1 METNELTEA
10 FENFKIAVD
19 QLESEFQ
26 HLQSMLC
33 MKKHKKANLSELCD
47 CMSSLIRDLESCI
60 QDGLE
65 IFESEDEENHG

>member
-10 FENFKIAVD
+10 FEDFKIAKD

-33 MKKHKKANLSELCD
+33 TGKCKKANLSKLCD
-47 CMSSLIRDLESCI
+47 CMSSLIQDLESYV
-60 QDGLE
+60 QDGVE
-65 IFESEDEENHG
+65 ILESEDEGSNG

>member
-19 QLESEFQ
+19 QLESGFQ

-33 MKKHKKANLSELCD
+33 TGKYKKANLSKLCD
-47 CMSSLIRDLESCI
+47 CISSLIQDLESYV
-60 QDGLE
+60 QDGVE
-65 IFESEDEENHG
+65 ILESEDEENHG

>member
-10 FENFKIAVD
+10 FEDFKIAKD

-33 MKKHKKANLSELCD
+33 TGKCKKANLSKLCD
-47 CMSSLIRDLESCI
+47 CMSSLI
-60 QDGLE
+60 
-65 IFESEDEENHG
+65 